1 MFFGSKTKKCKY
13 CREKISKKAL
23 KCLHCGEY
31 LIDKLR
37 AEKNKSWEDGLL
49 RLIKKIFKWAMF
61 LLLLWGIFA
70 LFEFY
75 ALLS

>member
-13 CREKISKKAL
+13 CREEISKKAL

-31 LIDKLR
+31 LTGKLR

-49 RLIKKIFKWAMF
+49 RLIIKIFKWAMF
-61 LLLLWGIFA
+61 LLLLWGFFA
-70 LFEFY
+70 FFQIY